1 MNAHRHTRMPR
12 RKVRMPAG
20 LSGKPGVKAYV
31 RVPLNKSLS
40 TASDFSSGKS
50 GKCSR

>member
-1 MNAHRHTRMPR
+1 MNAHRHTRMPG
-12 RKVRMPAG
+12 RKVRPAYR
-20 LSGKPGVKAYV
+20 LSGKLVAKAYV